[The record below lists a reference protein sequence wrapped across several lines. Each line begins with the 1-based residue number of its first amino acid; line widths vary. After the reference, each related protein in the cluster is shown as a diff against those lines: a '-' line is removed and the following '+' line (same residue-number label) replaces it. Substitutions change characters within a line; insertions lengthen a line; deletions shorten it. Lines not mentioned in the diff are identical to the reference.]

1 MKYDK
6 NTPHKYNLKGGL
18 IMKKI
23 FKKIVAVSL
32 AAMLFTGC
40 ASKKTD
46 SKAGSDDTNVKKSDT
61 VSSEGDS
68 TKGETSKYAG
78 KTADEILKS
87 LTTEQKVSQML
98 QPAVYMVSEDMMQD
112 QCYGSLLSKLETVS
126 YTEWQDIVD
135 SYQEAAL
142 SSDAGIPYLFGQDD
156 VHGVNYAT
164 GTVIFPHNIGMGA
177 ANDPELMYQVGL
189 ITADEAKMCHML
201 WNFSPCVAQS
211 ADPRWGRTYESYGA
225 DLDIIKSL
233 SGEYVRGLKDG
244 GLVACGKHFFADGNV
259 KFGTGENS
267 DAVRLID
274 RGDAVLSD
282 EEINELLS
290 VYQNLIDNGVQT
302 IMISHSSLNGVK
314 MHENKKY
321 IDYLKN
327 EMGFEGFIVSD
338 WNSVQNT
345 SADTYKQ
352 QLVNAIN
359 SGIDM
364 LMEVESF
371 DQAKVLILEAIDEG
385 SISEERIDDAVRRI
399 LQVKINEGIMDD
411 PFCKNMKTTMKST
424 GSPEYR
430 KVAERAVEES
440 LVLLKNENDILPL
453 KKGSKVF
460 ITGPAANNAQ
470 VQCGGW
476 TIDWNKSPNVG
487 IEGVTTIQNGM
498 KQVFPEKD
506 IEVITEPSRAGE
518 ADVIILVIGEESY
531 AEWNG
536 DTEDLSITGDLG
548 IRSNEAMINKVKEY
562 NKPVVTLIVAGR
574 QVLIKD
580 YIDSW
585 DAAVMCYLP
594 GSEGQGVANVL
605 CGKADFKG
613 KLPSPWYGSV
623 DEIGSGKS
631 WLDIG
636 YGLSYSN

>member
-1 MKYDK
+1 M
-6 NTPHKYNLKGGL
+6 HKIQIIKGGSP
-18 IMKKI
+18 MKKN
-23 FKKIVAVSL
+23 FKKLVALSV
-32 AAMLFTGC
+32 AAMLLTGC
-40 ASKKTD
+40 KKTSPD
-46 SKAGSDDTNVKKSDT
+46 LGETGNTEKVKTSNS
-61 VSSEGDS
+61 VSSEGDGDS
-68 TKGETSKYAG
+68 AGVSKYAG
-78 KTADEILKS
+78 KSADEILAS

-98 QPAVYMVSEDMMQD
+98 QPAVYMVTPEMMQD

-126 YTEWQDIVD
+126 YSDWQDIVD

-142 SSDAGIPYLFGQDD
+142 ASDSGIPYLFGQDD

-164 GTVIFPHNIGMGA
+164 NTVIFPHNIGMGA
-177 ANDPELMYQVGL
+177 ANDPELMYQIGL
-189 ITADEAKMCHML
+189 ITADEAKLCHML
-201 WNFSPCVAQS
+201 WDFSPCVAQS
-211 ADPRWGRTYESYGA
+211 VDPRWGRTYESYGA
-225 DLDIIKSL
+225 DLNIIKSL
-233 SGEYVRGLKDG
+233 SGEYVRGLQDG
-244 GLVACGKHFFADGNV
+244 GLVACGKHFLADGNV

-267 DAVRLID
+267 DANRLID
-274 RGDAVLSD
+274 RGDAELTD

-290 VYQNLIDNGVQT
+290 VYQNLIDKGVQT

-327 EMGFEGFIVSD
+327 EMGFKGFIVSD

-345 SADTYKQ
+345 SGGTYKE
-352 QLVNAIN
+352 QLINAVN

-371 DQAKVLILEAIDEG
+371 DQAKIYILEAIDEG

-399 LQVKINEGIMDD
+399 LQVKIDEGIMDD
-411 PFCKNMKTTMKST
+411 PFCKNMKTTMEST
-424 GSPEYR
+424 GSSEYR

-440 LVLLKNENDILPL
+440 LVLLKNDNNILPL
-453 KKGSKVF
+453 KKGSKVY

-487 IEGVTTIQNGM
+487 IDGVTTIQNGM
-498 KQVFPEKD
+498 KQVFPNKD
-506 IEVITEPSRAGE
+506 IELITEPSRAEE
-518 ADVIILVIGEESY
+518 ADVIVLVLGEESY

-536 DTEDLSITGDLG
+536 DTEDLSITGALG
-548 IRSNEAMINKVKEY
+548 MRANEGMIKKVKEY

-585 DAAVMCYLP
+585 DAVVMCYLP

-605 CGKADFKG
+605 CGNADFKG

-623 DEIGSGKS
+623 DEIGSGKF

-636 YGLSYSN
+636 YGLSYSE

>member
-1 MKYDK
+1 
-6 NTPHKYNLKGGL
+6 
-18 IMKKI
+18 MKKI
-23 FKKIVAVSL
+23 IKKILALSLSVMLLAGCQKTAPNTGGKSEEVKNSNVA
-32 AAMLFTGC
+32 
-40 ASKKTD
+40 
-46 SKAGSDDTNVKKSDT
+46 SDGDYAETSDG
-61 VSSEGDS
+61 V
-68 TKGETSKYAG
+68 SKYAG
-78 KTADEILKS
+78 KTADEILAD

-98 QPAVYMVSEDMMQD
+98 QPAVYMVSTDMMKD
-112 QCYGSLLSKLETVS
+112 QCYGSLLSKLESVS
-126 YTEWQDIVD
+126 YAEWQGIVD

-142 SSDAGIPYLFGQDD
+142 SSEAGIPYLFGQDD

-177 ANDPELMYQVGL
+177 ANDSELMYQVGL
-189 ITADEAKMCHML
+189 ITADEAKLCHML

-211 ADPRWGRTYESYGA
+211 VDPRWGRTYESYGA
-225 DLDIIKSL
+225 DLNIIKSL

-259 KFGTGENS
+259 KFGTGEDS
-267 DAVRLID
+267 DVNRLID
-274 RGDAVLSD
+274 RGDAELSD

-327 EMGFEGFIVSD
+327 EMGFKGFIVSD

-345 SADTYKQ
+345 SGATYKE
-352 QLVNAIN
+352 QLINAIN

-371 DQAKVLILEAIDEG
+371 DQAKVYILEAIDEG

-399 LQVKINEGIMDD
+399 LQVKIDEGIMDD
-411 PFCKNMKTTMKST
+411 PFCEKMKTTMEST
-424 GSPEYR
+424 GSAEYR

-453 KKGSKVF
+453 KEGSKVYV
-460 ITGPAANNAQ
+460 TGPAANNAQ

-476 TIDWNKSPNVG
+476 TLDWNSSPNVG

-498 KQVFPEKD
+498 KDIFPEKN
-506 IEVITEPSRAGE
+506 IEVITEPSRAEE

-536 DTEDLSITGDLG
+536 DTEDLSITGSLG
-548 IRSNEAMINKVKEY
+548 IRSNEGMIKKVKEY

-594 GSEGQGVANVL
+594 GSEGQGIANVL
-605 CGKADFKG
+605 CGNADFKG

-636 YGLSYSN
+636 YGLSYSD